1 MPRMLRTA
9 SLLAVLAGLPGFSQ
23 SNWPFVT
30 TKLLTTTA
38 PTWKYEGIAASQVHM
53 RFWDVATD
61 SRGTVHIL
69 IKGQNRIVKIVNG
82 KLYTVVGGGG
92 KNIEEGLPALDFPI
106 TGVTFTIDSNGLIY
120 FTSPN
125 TQIWKVDASGRI
137 TRVAGSSTAGNTG
150 DGGLAKDATF
160 GAIRDLG
167 FDGAGNLYVMDTT
180 NHRVRKITTDGRI
193 QAFAGDGVIGFSGDG
208 GPAVNAR
215 FGMYLYQMAVT
226 SSGEV
231 YIADYVY
238 SRIRKVATN
247 GIINTV
253 VGSLATG
260 VLSEGEVAT
269 NDPVHYPAGVA
280 LNSAGE
286 VVFSET
292 SNDFSVSTPYHR
304 IGRLGADGKYH
315 IVAGTGAAGYSGD
328 GGLAT
333 AARLAQPGPL
343 AFDNSG
349 NLYICDYSTLRKV
362 SSGASP
368 VITTVAGTVDGVAE
382 GDHGSAAKAV
392 TDEVVSAASD
402 GNGNVYVAEPSRIRR
417 IDAQGTIDTI
427 AGLGAPGYSG
437 DGGAATQAHINRPDA
452 MLVASDGTLYFT
464 ERWNHRVRKITR
476 AGAIST
482 VAGNGTD
489 GATGD
494 GAAATSAAVGEPW
507 GIAFDS
513 RGNLYISQCGQNR
526 IRRVDSS
533 GVITTIAGGNG
544 SGYAGDGGAAR
555 NAQLKNPS
563 ALAFDKGGN
572 LYVAD
577 TDNHRV
583 RRIAGASADGTITTV
598 AGDGQHES
606 RGDGGKAISASVD
619 RPNGVAFDT
628 FGNLFISEGSLNRI
642 RQVDTAGNIQTI
654 AGAGTLS
661 RIDYIRSTESGDN
674 ACDGVVAAGNTLYAI
689 GLRGL
694 MKYERGQ
701 IFKNGVLNAASFGYA
716 TGFAVSPG
724 EIVTIFGVNI
734 GSGSLV
740 PLALDA
746 SGKVATALGGT
757 RVLVDGVAAPMIY
770 SFASQ
775 VSAVIPY
782 SVNGKS
788 TVTLQVEYNGT
799 KTNSIVMPV
808 TTVTPSLFTLT
819 ASGRGQAAAL
829 NYESNG
835 TFTVNGASNKIAR
848 NGIAVFY
855 ATGEGI
861 TDHPEDGRP
870 AGAPYPKPLLPVR
883 MTIGGIECQVEYYGA
898 APGMVAGVM
907 QINVRVPANAPTG
920 DAVPVELFVGETG
933 SSSIVTGGDAVTI
946 GVK

>member
-23 SNWPFVT
+23 SNWPFVA

-38 PTWKYEGIAASQVHM
+38 SSWNHEGSAADQVYM
-53 RFWDVATD
+53 RFYDVKTD
-61 SRGTVHIL
+61 SRGTVYL
-69 IKGQNRIVKIVNG
+69 LVKGQGRIVKIVNG
-82 KLYTVVGGGG
+82 RLLTVVGGGT
-92 KNIEEGLPALDFPI
+92 KALAEGVSALDI
-106 TGVTFTIDSNGLIY
+106 AVTGLTFTVDSNGLIY
-120 FTSPN
+120 FTTPSSRV
-125 TQIWKVDASGRI
+125 WKVDAAGRI
-137 TRVAGSSTAGNTG
+137 AVFAGTGVGGNTG
-150 DGGLAKDATF
+150 DGGPAKDATF
-160 GAIRDLG
+160 GTIRDMD
-167 FDGAGNLYVMDTT
+167 FDGSGNLYVLDSS
-180 NHRVRKITTDGRI
+180 NYRIRRIATDGRI
-193 QAFAGDGVIGFSGDG
+193 YACAGSGVNGFGGDG
-208 GPAVNAR
+208 GPAVNAK
-215 FGMYLYQMAVT
+215 FGSLVYQMAVG
-226 SSGEV
+226 SHGEV
-231 YIADYVY
+231 YVADYY
-238 SRIRKVATN
+238 NSRIRKVGTDGN
-247 GIINTV
+247 INTV
-253 VGSLATG
+253 AGGTGSNTLA
-260 VLSEGEVAT
+260 EGDSPTSA
-269 NDPVHYPAGVA
+269 PVHSPIGVEI
-280 LNSAGE
+280 NSSGE
-286 VVFSET
+286 VVFTEAAF
-292 SNDFSVSTPYHR
+292 DFAVTKRYQR
-304 IGRLGADGKYH
+304 VGRVGNDGKYH
-315 IVAGTGAAGYSGD
+315 VVAGTGDPGYSGD

-333 AARLAQPGPL
+333 AARLALPGPL
-343 AFDNSG
+343 AYDSSG
-349 NLYICDYSTLRKV
+349 NLYICDYSTVRKV
-362 SSGASP
+362 SGGLLHTIS
-368 VITTVAGTVDGVAE
+368 TVAGTADGSAQ
-382 GDHGSAAKAV
+382 GDGGAAAKAFAE
-392 TDEVVSAASD
+392 EVVSVAGDTS
-402 GNGNVYVAEPSRIRR
+402 GNVYVAEPSRIRK
-417 IDAQGTIDTI
+417 IDARGTINTI

-437 DGGAATQAHINRPDA
+437 DGGAATQAHVNSPDA
-452 MLVASDGTLYFT
+452 MLVASDGTLYFS
-464 ERWNHRVRKITR
+464 ERFNNRVRKITR
-476 AGAIST
+476 AGIIST
-482 VAGNGTD
+482 VAGSGAD
-489 GATGD
+489 GANGD
-494 GAAATSAAVGEPW
+494 GSAATSAAVGEPW
-507 GIAFDS
+507 GIALDS
-513 RGNLYISQCGQNR
+513 RGSLYISQWSLHR

-533 GVITTIAGGNG
+533 GTITTIAGGSG
-544 SGYAGDGGAAR
+544 SGYAGDGGPAR
-555 NAQLKNPS
+555 NAKFANPS
-563 ALAFDKGGN
+563 GLALDASGN

-577 TDNHRV
+577 TNNHRV
-583 RRIAGASADGTITTV
+583 RKIVGATADGTVTTA
-598 AGDGQHES
+598 AGDGQNES
-606 RGDGGKAISASVD
+606 RGDGGKALFASVNW
-619 RPNGVAFDT
+619 PNGVAFDT
-628 FGNLFISEGSLNRI
+628 FGNLFISDGNSNRI

-654 AGAGTLS
+654 AGAGALS
-661 RIDYIRSTESGDN
+661 GLDYIRSTESGED
-674 ACDGVVAAGNTLYAI
+674 ACDKVVTAGNILYAV
-689 GLRGL
+689 GQRGVI
-694 MKYERGQ
+694 KYERGQ
-701 IFKNGVLNAASFGYA
+701 VFKNGVLNAASFGYA